1 MSTEEIVIQSQPT
14 AQPETAIVP
23 ATPSALSTVNPSSLV
38 SSLEG
43 FEDAAITP
51 ANMVV
56 VQKTTR
62 DPDATP
68 GMFKDMITGQQF
80 KTIQIVPLKIQV
92 NPGPRVLFEEG
103 SPFGADPICRSND
116 GIKPATNSQC
126 PQSEFCKT
134 CKHAS
139 WDNWKGGKGKPPACK
154 ENAKILFVERESFL
168 PYIMTAK
175 GKSVSQ
181 VKGFL
186 GAIMRHAA
194 TALAKGQ
201 RLGIFDFTAEMYLDN
216 VVDSRGAY
224 YVVKFRAPGG
234 NAGLVGRV
242 RTVGEF
248 GPIYHELVRQRDVL
262 AKAQDVEDVVPPA
275 SERATGTVPANQF
288 VEAEVVDDTIPF

>member
-1 MSTEEIVIQSQPT
+1 M
-14 AQPETAIVP
+14 P

-139 WDNWKGGKGKPPACK
+139 WDNWKGGKATPACK

-168 PYIMTAK
+168 PYIMTARPLR
-175 GKSVSQ
+175 VASQ
-181 VKGFL
+181 GL
-186 GAIMRHAA
+186 PGRHHRHAA
-194 TALAKGQ
+194 TRRGQ
-201 RLGIFDFTAEMYLDN
+201 GTPLGIFYC
-216 VVDSRGAY
+216 
-224 YVVKFRAPGG
+224 
-234 NAGLVGRV
+234 
-242 RTVGEF
+242 
-248 GPIYHELVRQRDVL
+248 
-262 AKAQDVEDVVPPA
+262 
-275 SERATGTVPANQF
+275 
-288 VEAEVVDDTIPF
+288 